1 MHSQAPMVDRK
12 KMETIFF
19 AALDEVNRLLP
30 PERKVGPSLDTVL
43 LGADS
48 ELDSLG
54 LVNLVVALEQRIDD
68 GFGVAVA
75 LVNKDSMS
83 RVDSPF
89 RNGAALVEYAA
100 ELVEKQQA

>member
-1 MHSQAPMVDRK
+1 MNSPVPMVDRR
-12 KMETIFF
+12 KMEEAFF
-19 AALDEVNRLLP
+19 AALDEVNGLLP
-30 PERKVGPSLDTVL
+30 PERKVGKSLDAVL

-68 GFGVAVA
+68 AFGVAVA

-83 RVDSPF
+83 RKESPF
-89 RNGAALVEYAA
+89 RNGGALVEYAA
-100 ELVEKQQA
+100 ELVERQRP

>member
-12 KMETIFF
+12 KMEEIYL

-30 PERKVGPSLDTVL
+30 PDRKVGTSLDAVL

-68 GFGVAVA
+68 AFGAQVA

-83 RVDSPF
+83 RAESPF
-89 RNGAALVEYAA
+89 RNGKALVEYAA
-100 ELVEKQQA
+100 ELVEQRRS